1 MKLNSFILSF
11 LVTTACLP
19 SNAQT
24 DSIFV
29 LPDSVKGFTIENFYQ
44 LTLAHHPIVKQANLL
59 SEVARQEIRLARGS
73 FDPKLELQYVN
84 KQYNS
89 TEYYNILNGSIKF
102 PSVLPF
108 DPVVG
113 LDKATGN
120 YVNPERFISDEFNY
134 KQVYAGFALP
144 LGRGLITD
152 ERRTALRQAELFSKM
167 AEAEQIKMINKILL
181 EGAKD
186 YWQWCFTYYNYRLTN
201 WGVSIAADI
210 FKRVKNNYEYGEAAP
225 IDSVQAKI
233 TLQHRLIEQ
242 QEALLDFKNAGIQ
255 LSTYLWD
262 SLNNPISLSLQWAP
276 VLQPDA
282 STNNITILNQLLD
295 QAKDNHPELIK
306 LKIKID
312 QLEVDRKLAAEFLKP
327 KLDLNYYLLNQPINP
342 EGFSSITFSDNYK
355 FGLDFSIPIFLR
367 KERSKLAQVKIKLNQ
382 TKFERSLAER
392 QILNDIQATY
402 NALLNTSQVLAQ
414 QSSMVI
420 NYQRL
425 LQAELLNLE
434 NGESDLFKINI
445 QQEKLLQSQ
454 SKMLKLM
461 AEVEKKKAL
470 LFWAAGVRNLG
481 Q

>member
-1 MKLNSFILSF
+1 MKVNSFIAIILI
-11 LVTTACLP
+11 CLAQFK

-29 LPDSVKGFTIENFYQ
+29 LPNSVKPFTVENFFQ

-59 SEVARQEIRLARGS
+59 SEIARQEIRLARGS

-89 TEYYNILNGSIKF
+89 LEYYNILNGSIKF
-102 PSVLPF
+102 PTALPV
-108 DPVVG
+108 DPVIG
-113 LDKATGN
+113 LDKSTGN
-120 YVNPERFISDEFNY
+120 YVNPERYISDEYNY
-134 KQVYAGFALP
+134 RQVYAGFALP

-167 AEAEQIKMINKILL
+167 AEADQINMINKILL
-181 EGAKD
+181 DGAKD
-186 YWQWCFTYYNYRLTN
+186 YWHWYFTYYNYRLTN
-201 WGVSIAADI
+201 WGVVVASDI
-210 FKRVKNNYEYGEAAP
+210 FKRVKNNCDYGEAAP

-233 TLQHRLIEQ
+233 TLQQRLIEQ
-242 QEALLDFKNAGIQ
+242 QEALLDFKNAGLQ

-262 SLNNPISLSLQWAP
+262 SLNNPIALDLMWAP

-282 STNNITILNQLLD
+282 SFNNITVLNQLLE
-295 QAKDNHPELIK
+295 QAQENHPDLRK
-306 LKIKID
+306 LKIKLN

-327 KLDLNYYLLNQPINP
+327 RLDLSYYLLNQPFNP
-342 EGFSSITFSDNYK
+342 EGVSSLAFNDNYK
-355 FGLDFSIPIFLR
+355 FGLDFSIPVFLR
-367 KERSKLAQVKIKLNQ
+367 KERSKLAQVKIKINQ
-382 TKFERSLAER
+382 TEYERNLAER
-392 QILNDIQATY
+392 QIINDIQATY
-402 NALLNTSQVLAQ
+402 NELVNANQVLTQ
-414 QSSMVI
+414 QSNMVS

-425 LQAELLNLE
+425 LKAELFNLE

-470 LFWAAGVRNLG
+470 LYWAAGVRNLG

>member
-1 MKLNSFILSF
+1 MRLTSFIVSVLFYFAHLQSY
-11 LVTTACLP
+11 
-19 SNAQT
+19 AQA

-29 LPDSVKGFTIENFYQ
+29 LPDSVKPFTVENFYQ

-59 SEVARQEIRLARGS
+59 SEIARQEIRLARGS
-73 FDPKLELQYVN
+73 FDPKLEVQYVN

-89 TEYYNILNGSIKF
+89 TEYYNILNGSLKF

-113 LDKATGN
+113 LDRSSGN
-120 YVNPERFISDEFNY
+120 YVNPERYISDEYNY

-152 ERRTALRQAELFSKM
+152 ERRTALRQAELFGKM
-167 AEAEQIKMINKILL
+167 AEADQIKMINKILL
-181 EGAKD
+181 DGAKD
-186 YWQWCFTYYNYRLTN
+186 YWHWYFTYYNYRLTN
-201 WGVSIAADI
+201 WGVAVASDI
-210 FKRVKNNYEYGEAAP
+210 FKRVKNNCEYGEAAP

-233 TLQHRLIEQ
+233 TLQQRLIEQ
-242 QEALLDFKNAGIQ
+242 QEALLDFRNAGIQ

-262 SLNNPISLSLQWAP
+262 SLNNPIALDLQWAP

-282 STNNITILNQLLD
+282 TTANITILDQLLE
-295 QAKDNHPELIK
+295 QAQENHPDLRK
-306 LKIKID
+306 LKVKLD
-312 QLEVDRKLAAEFLKP
+312 QLEVDRKLAVEFLKP

-342 EGFSSITFSDNYK
+342 GGFSSITFDDNYK
-355 FGLDFSIPIFLR
+355 FGLDFSIPVFLR

-382 TKFERSLAER
+382 TRFERSLAER
-392 QILNDIQATY
+392 QIINDIQATY
-402 NALLNTSQVLAQ
+402 NALINANQVLTQ
-414 QSSMVI
+414 QSSMVA

-425 LQAELLNLE
+425 LKAELLNLE

-470 LFWAAGVRNLG
+470 LYWAAGVRNLG